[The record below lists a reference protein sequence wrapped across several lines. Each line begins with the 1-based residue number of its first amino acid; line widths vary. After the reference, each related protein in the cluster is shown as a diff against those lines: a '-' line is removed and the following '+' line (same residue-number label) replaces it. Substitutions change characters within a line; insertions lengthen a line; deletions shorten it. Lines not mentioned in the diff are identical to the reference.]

1 MNQENIEQIV
11 KEIRE
16 DQPDPSVVEQAAERV
31 RANLFGVDAAHTGA
45 GSLRSCADFQAL
57 MPAYLSKTLAPAR
70 SLLLVDHTHQCV
82 SCRQALEAARMG
94 KVRTLSRPTPIQRSI
109 PQGMKW
115 ALAAAVAI
123 GVGLSTW
130 ATVRAILPAQGVR
143 ATVQTVNGVLYR
155 VSDGASTPV
164 FSGFEIGERQ
174 PIRTAK
180 GSTAVVRMAD
190 GSLVEVNE
198 RSELSF
204 SKTTRGATIHLARGN
219 VIVQAAKQRNGALY
233 VDTADCQIAVKGTV
247 FAVTRGVKGSRVSV
261 VEGVVKVAENNR
273 SHELHPG
280 DQVTTDASL
289 VKTAVQDDVAWSRNS
304 AQYLSLLGEFSALQ
318 KQVAAIPSPDLRY
331 SSKLVDLVPRDTVIY
346 AAIPN
351 IGSTLS
357 EGNRLFQERLQQS
370 EVLREWW
377 QQHQPAA
384 GEPTLDEIVQKIR
397 SFSDYLGNEI
407 VLAVVMDRN
416 GKETPILMAEVAR
429 PGLPEYLQSQFQSVN
444 ASGGPQLRVFADAR
458 TVTRQSPRDVFVS
471 IKNNVIAVTPEIG
484 PLQNVEEILD
494 HSSSD
499 TFNRSSLYSRV
510 QQAYQSGAGWLFA
523 ADMEQ
528 MRFGFVNR
536 REMAR
541 EARRRQQSPSGFQ
554 DVRFVTFERK
564 EVAGKTENLAA
575 ISFSQQRRGIASWLA
590 APGPMGAFEFISPDA
605 SLAASF
611 VIKNPHALISD
622 LYNSASAESPEL
634 QKELSQIDNSARDH
648 RPADD
653 LKHFRMISDLADP
666 LGGDVAFA
674 LDGPLLPVPSWE
686 FAVEVYSPDHLQW
699 AIEQLIDS
707 VNQRPDASF
716 KLTLTKD
723 EVGGRTF
730 YTIRTD
736 KAPIEAHYTFVDS
749 YLVAAANQNMLT
761 RAIQNRSTG
770 HTLSR
775 SNNFRSQLPTNGDA
789 NLSGLLYHN
798 IAPLVGPLA
807 DQLNS
812 TTLLTPAQKAS
823 IEALK
828 ANGAPGMIYAYGE
841 PDRIVVASTGTF
853 FGLNIDT
860 LALPKIIENAMRN
873 TQRHLLPQTQ

>member
-16 DQPDPSVVEQAAERV
+16 DQPDPSVVEEAAERV
-31 RANLFGVDAAHTGA
+31 RANLFGADGVHGGA

-57 MPAYLSKTLAPAR
+57 MPSYVAKTLAPAR
-70 SLLLVDHTHQCV
+70 ALLLEDHTHQCV
-82 SCRQALEAARMG
+82 ACRQVLEATRTG
-94 KVRTLSRPTPIQRSI
+94 KVRTLARPQPIQRTI
-109 PQGMKW
+109 PQGVKW
-115 ALAAAVAI
+115 AVAAAVAI

-130 ATVRAILPAQGVR
+130 ATVRAILPTPGVR

-164 FSGFEIGERQ
+164 YSGFEIGERQ

-204 SKTTRGATIHLARGN
+204 SRPTRGATIHLARGN
-219 VIVQAAKQRNGALY
+219 VIVQAAKQRKGALY
-233 VDTADCQIAVKGTV
+233 VDTADCQVAVKGTV

-261 VEGVVKVAENNR
+261 VEGVVKVDENNR

-304 AQYLSLLGEFSALQ
+304 AQYLALLGELSALQ
-318 KQVAAIPSPDLRY
+318 KQVAAIPAADLRY

-357 EGNRLFQERLQQS
+357 EANRLFQERLQQS

-397 SFSDYLGNEI
+397 AFSDYLGNEI

-416 GKETPILMAEVAR
+416 GKETPILMAEVAH
-429 PGLPEYLQSQFQSVN
+429 PGLPEYLQSQFQSLN
-444 ASGGPQLRVFADAR
+444 ASGGPQLRVFADAK

-499 TFNRSSLYSRV
+499 TFDRSRLYSRV
-510 QQAYQSGAGWLFA
+510 QQAYQAGAGWLFA

-541 EARRRQQSPSGFQ
+541 EARRRERGASGFQ

-564 EVAGKTENLAA
+564 EVAGRTENLAA

-605 SLAASF
+605 SVAASF
-611 VIKNPHALISD
+611 VIKNPRALISD
-622 LYNSASAESPEL
+622 LYNSAGADNPDV
-634 QKELSQIDNSARDH
+634 QKQLSDVNERDQ
-648 RPADD
+648 
-653 LKHFRMISDLADP
+653 FRMISDLSDP
-666 LGGDVAFA
+666 LGGDIAFA

-686 FAVEVYSPDHLQW
+686 FAVEVYNPDRLQA
-699 AIEQLIDS
+699 AIEQLINS
-707 VNQRPDASF
+707 VNQRQDATF

-723 EVGGRTF
+723 QVGTRTF

-749 YLVAAANQNMLT
+749 YLVAAANQNLLT

-770 HTLSR
+770 YTLAR

-798 IAPLVGPLA
+798 LAPVVGPLA

-812 TTLLTPAQKAS
+812 TTVLTPAQKAS

-828 ANGAPGMIYAYGE
+828 ANGAPGMVYAYGE

-860 LALPKIIENAMRN
+860 LALPKIFENAMRN
-873 TQRHLLPQTQ
+873 AKQHLQPQTQ